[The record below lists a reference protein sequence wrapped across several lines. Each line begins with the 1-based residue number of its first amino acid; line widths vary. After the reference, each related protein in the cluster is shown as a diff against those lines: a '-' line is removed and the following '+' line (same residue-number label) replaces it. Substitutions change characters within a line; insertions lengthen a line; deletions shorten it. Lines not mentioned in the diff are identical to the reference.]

1 MPSGDKWNEWSMKVL
16 EELTNLNARQDQL
29 AKDFERYEEAST
41 NDKNVILDKLDDL
54 SVLLNG
60 NNTEPGIKTRLDRL
74 EQSEQSR
81 TWLLRTTIVAAIGA
95 ILSAIASWFK
105 PH

>member
-29 AKDFERYEEAST
+29 AKDFERFEEAST
-41 NDKNVILDKLDDL
+41 KDKNIILDKLDDL

-60 NNTEPGIKTRLDRL
+60 SNTEPGIKTRLDRL